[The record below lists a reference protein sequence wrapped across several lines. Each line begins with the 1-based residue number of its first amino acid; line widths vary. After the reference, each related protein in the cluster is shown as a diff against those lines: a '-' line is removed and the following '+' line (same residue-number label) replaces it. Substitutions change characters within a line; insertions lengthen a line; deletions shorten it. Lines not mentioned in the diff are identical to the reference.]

1 MCRVYVLVDDFLIV
15 FFLMI
20 RRPPRSTRTDTL
32 FPYTTLFR
40 SLLTELET
48 GLREERP
55 KLSRSAAVARPID
68 YLLKRWSDFARFAED
83 GRICLTNNA
92 AERALRGFAL
102 GRKSWLFA
110 GSDRGAER
118 AAVMVTLIM
127 TAKLNDIAPQAW
139 LADVFARIAAHPQN
153 RLHELLPWEWKR
165 RVEYPRSANEIGRA
179 PV

>member
-48 GLREERP
+48 WLREERP

-68 YLLKRWSDFARFAED
+68 YLLKRWSDRSEEHTSELQSLM
-83 GRICLTNNA
+83 RISYAVFCLKTKKDHSDQTSTSIV
-92 AERALRGFAL
+92 LYTSKHGFIT
-102 GRKSWLFA
+102 K
-110 GSDRGAER
+110 
-118 AAVMVTLIM
+118 
-127 TAKLNDIAPQAW
+127 
-139 LADVFARIAAHPQN
+139 AD
-153 RLHELLPWEWKR
+153 
-165 RVEYPRSANEIGRA
+165 
-179 PV
+179 